1 MKLIISLLEKFNQW
15 KKNFQ
20 WPKFKQWRQFFHIST
35 RQEKYQFFAFAALA
49 IIGLALLSWRSY
61 QLATVVRPATGGQI
75 SLAIAGSPRFL
86 NPVLSPANEVDK
98 DLTAIIFSSLF
109 KFDNQGKLVP
119 DIAQQYAIGD
129 NGKIYEITLK
139 ENIKWQDQKA
149 LTADDVIFTIQTIQN
164 PDFRSPLRAFWQ
176 GIEIEKINDLAIRLK
191 LKNPYS
197 PLLNNLTFGIL
208 PKHLWEN
215 IPAAQFALNE
225 MNLKPIGSG
234 PYSFSKFQKD
244 KKGNIK
250 SLELKSF
257 KGYFKGEAFISTLI
271 FNFYQSEAEIYTAY
285 KKDNIDV
292 FSLASAKN
300 FTDLK
305 NKKDATISIYQLTLP
320 RYFAVF
326 FNQTQNKFLADKTIR
341 QALAWGL
348 NKKEIIEQAFG
359 GFGNEVNSPLLKGMP
374 GWSDQVKVYDFA
386 LEHAKNILAAAGWSD
401 TDSDGFLEKDNQKLE
416 INLTT
421 IDWPELAQSAQLIKK
436 QWEALGVKIN
446 LDIKETAK
454 IQNDIIKPRQYQAL
468 LFGEIIGFEPDLF
481 HFWHST
487 QKKESGLNLALYDNL
502 EVDKLLSASIE
513 DMDASSRAAK
523 NQQVASLITE
533 DLPAIFLF
541 SPDYLFV
548 AKKDIKGINLQ
559 NIDLPSSRFCQINE
573 WYLKTSRGWK

>member
-1 MKLIISLLEKFNQW
+1 LKLIISLLEKFNQW